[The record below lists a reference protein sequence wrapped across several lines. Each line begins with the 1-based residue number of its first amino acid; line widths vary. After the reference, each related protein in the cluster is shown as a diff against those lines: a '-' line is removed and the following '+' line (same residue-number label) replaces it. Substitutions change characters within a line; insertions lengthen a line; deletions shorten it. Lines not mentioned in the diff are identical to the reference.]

1 MRSALTVDL
10 WYVVI
15 HNLNCCSDPPFTF
28 SDTIQLDHAFTDLRI
43 LNNTVINQ
51 LTQEGLTSPQP
62 LNKRGSPVEN
72 SLYVDCLA
80 SQGNHKPVWTTFN
93 PIVGGVTGTIAV
105 GDGYRVEMLSD
116 YMARLSFEYFDPAFT
131 GIYKCL
137 SGRSNAFAEI
147 FITTGILSNIFMHV
161 HISDNV
167 RQKVYTLRA
176 VFDD

>member
-1 MRSALTVDL
+1 M
-10 WYVVI
+10 
-15 HNLNCCSDPPFTF
+15 
-28 SDTIQLDHAFTDLRI
+28 
-43 LNNTVINQ
+43 
-51 LTQEGLTSPQP
+51 
-62 LNKRGSPVEN
+62 EN

-80 SQGNHKPVWTTFN
+80 SQGNHEPVWTTFN
-93 PIVGGVTGTIAV
+93 PIVGGATGTIAV
-105 GDGYRVEMLSD
+105 GVGYRVEMLSD

-161 HISDNV
+161 RISDNV